1 MLLPPVCLY
10 TGDGPLLLPL
20 LPLLWR
26 GGQPGAVGRA
36 RARLGPGADGVGG
49 GGGGGGGEW

>member
-36 RARLGPGADGVGG
+36 RARLGPGAGGVGG
-49 GGGGGGGEW
+49 GGGGGEW